1 MEKQSGGR
9 KIFGAQL
16 NEDDASRLVG
26 GIVEKGFSDTS
37 TRPGFSLAPP
47 RPTVLPFPAARH
59 RSHGPHW
66 KPKIQG
72 SIYNGEEAENEAEEE
87 EDVTGLNKIGAF
99 ANAVPRKDK
108 KGLDFSR
115 WREIVDGGNNS
126 RLHKKED
133 GSKEQQNFKV
143 QCENVGKLNSGSIS
157 QDATMHDKESEVP
170 EVIKEQEQIVS
181 DTTIDVEEGNVGM
194 PSIGLKKLSEDVQ
207 VDNGRQ
213 SMQTDR
219 ITDGFL
225 SQNVGNGPAVN
236 LESQIDAENRARL
249 AGMSADEIAEA
260 QAEILAKLS
269 PAGIEA
275 FKKRGLN
282 KLKRKNHS
290 NSGSLAIG
298 EKDSFQNEKSLA
310 DSTVSSASSNSNV
323 ASNAN
328 LKEKHGDLDGNI
340 PNSFPKGT
348 GLWDGWSKRV
358 ERVRELRFSME
369 GDIIENDTHLAATT
383 AGAISS
389 SSDYTLHNVSERDF
403 IRTEGDPGA
412 AGYTIKEAVALTRS
426 VISGQRALALHLIAS
441 VLNKAI
447 FGICQNQFASTLN
460 YTGTNDSIDWE
471 AIWAFALGPEPE
483 LALALRIC
491 LDDNHNSVV
500 LACAKVIQCVLTCE
514 INESFFDIAERIPY
528 YWMDAP
534 TAPVFRSRP
543 DIDGGFLHGGF
554 WKYNTKPSNI
564 LPLAEDSPNNKPEDE
579 HTIQDDIVV
588 AGQDIAAG
596 LVRMGII
603 QRFCYL
609 LEMDP
614 SAALEECTLS
624 ILIAIARHS
633 PTCANAVMK
642 CKSLVQIIVNRFSAI
657 DPMKI
662 TTSKIKAV
670 TLLKILARV
679 SKKNCA
685 EFVNNGIF
693 EKMTLHL
700 YLYSSSLDQWLKSG
714 REACKLSSAL
724 LVEQLRFW
732 EVCIHYG
739 YSVSHFSNLFPA
751 LCIWLTFPAFEK
763 LIEKNVVKEYAMI
776 SKEAFLVLRALSK
789 RLPNFYSNV
798 HQMKATTEDTESWS
812 WSSVG
817 PLIDSALEWTIINN
831 IPHICRL
838 LECENEHK
846 EYSVTQESEINSLL
860 WLISSAM
867 HMFSGILEA
876 VIPEDNIN
884 LCNGRLPWLPEFV
897 PKIGLKVIK
906 NGFFSFSGV
915 SGNKLD
921 GQAGTGSLL
930 ESLCLLRLKCGV
942 ETSIAS
948 TCCLQGVIQVVVAV
962 NKLISLA
969 NCKTHD
975 ASSIYQTISREDKI
989 LSDGILQSCLPD
1001 LGDLITSLAELID
1014 PKWQPMQS
1022 IETFGRGGP
1031 APGIGVGW
1039 GASGGGFWS
1048 KITLSAEVD
1057 GILLVYL
1064 LDTLQIISSENQFTL
1079 KEMSSVIRR
1088 INSALAVCLV
1098 LGPKGQST
1106 IDKLF
1111 GILFQA
1117 PVLKSLDFIIRQS
1130 IDLKKWLKPFEW
1142 EYKEED
1148 YLLFSNALI
1157 SHSRNR
1163 WLGRK
1168 QKRIS
1173 SDGDQAH
1180 NKSEKGRISLGT
1192 IHEETAVSSLT
1203 TQDPTSLVV
1212 EWAHQRLPLP
1222 LHWFLSPLSTVH
1234 CSKNKFPS
1242 IASNTMTSN
1251 QEHTG
1256 FLDVLK
1262 GGLFFTFGIEAAS
1275 TLLAAGSPSPV
1286 LNVPV
1291 VWKLH
1296 ALSVVLL
1303 TGMNVLEEGNC
1314 RIVYEN
1320 LQNIYGQLLD
1330 VGGSTDVKSL
1340 NFQTEIHDGYST
1352 FVETLVEQFAAVSY
1366 GDFLFGRQVACY
1378 LHRSVE
1384 APVRL
1389 ATWNALS
1396 TAFAL
1401 ELLPPLEKCIST
1413 ADGYL
1418 EPVEDDERILEAY
1431 VKSWVSGALDKA
1443 STRLS
1448 ASFTLALH
1456 HLSTFIFKT
1465 CSGDMLPL
1473 RNKLVRSLLRDCSR
1487 KQHHEGMMISL
1498 ILYEKADAYM
1508 SQQNC
1513 ETENRLQKLREGC
1526 EGNSSVLKVVEK
1538 LGSEISLKQ
1547 HGGS

>member
-26 GIVEKGFSDTS
+26 GIIEKGFSDS
-37 TRPGFSLAPP
+37 SSRLGFSLAPP
-47 RPTVLPFPAARH
+47 TPTVLPFPAARH
-59 RSHGPHW
+59 RSHGP
-66 KPKIQG
+66 
-72 SIYNGEEAENEAEEE
+72 
-87 EDVTGLNKIGAF
+87 
-99 ANAVPRKDK
+99 
-108 KGLDFSR
+108 
-115 WREIVDGGNNS
+115 
-126 RLHKKED
+126 
-133 GSKEQQNFKV
+133 
-143 QCENVGKLNSGSIS
+143 
-157 QDATMHDKESEVP
+157 DATMHDKESEVP
-170 EVIKEQEQIVS
+170 EVIKEQEQIIS
-181 DTTIDVEEGNVGM
+181 DMTIDIEEGNVGM
-194 PSIGLKKLSEDVQ
+194 PPIGLKKLSEDVQ

-213 SMQTDR
+213 YMQTDR

-225 SQNVGNGPAVN
+225 SQNVGNGQAVT
-236 LESQIDAENRARL
+236 LESQIDAENRALL

-358 ERVRELRFSME
+358 ERVRELRFSMD
-369 GDIIENDTHLAATT
+369 GDIIENDTHLVATT
-383 AGAISS
+383 GVISS
-389 SSDYTLHNVSERDF
+389 SSDYTLDNVSERDF
-403 IRTEGDPGA
+403 IRTEGDPGG

-460 YTGTNDSIDWE
+460 YTGTNGSIDWE

-491 LDDNHNSVV
+491 LDDNHKSVV
-500 LACAKVIQCVLTCE
+500 VACAKVIQCVLTCE

-528 YWMDAP
+528 YWMDVP

-564 LPLAEDSPNNKPEDE
+564 LPLAEDSLNNKPENE
-579 HTIQDDIVV
+579 HTIQDDVVV

-596 LVRMGII
+596 LIRMGIL

-609 LEMDP
+609 LEVDP
-614 SAALEECTLS
+614 SAILEECALS

-633 PTCANAVMK
+633 PTCANAIMK

-662 TTSKIKAV
+662 TPSKIKAV

-685 EFVNNGIF
+685 EFVNDGIF

-700 YLYSSSLDQWLKSG
+700 YLYSSSLDQCVKSG

-763 LIEKNVVKEYAMI
+763 LIEKNVVREYAMI

-798 HQMKATTEDTESWS
+798 RQMKATTEDTENWS

-831 IPHICRL
+831 IPHISRL

-876 VIPEDNIN
+876 VIPEDNKN
-884 LCNGRLPWLPEFV
+884 LCNGHLPWLPEFV
-897 PKIGLKVIK
+897 PKIGLEVIK

-921 GQAGTGSLL
+921 GHAGTGSLL

-969 NCKTHD
+969 NCKTHN

-1001 LGDLITSLAELID
+1001 LGDLITTLAELID

-1057 GILLVYL
+1057 GVLLVYL
-1064 LDTLQIISSENQFTL
+1064 LDTLQIMSSENQ
-1079 KEMSSVIRR
+1079 MSSVIQR
-1088 INSALAVCLV
+1088 INSALALCLV
-1098 LGPKGQST
+1098 LGPKGQSI

-1117 PVLKSLDFIIRQS
+1117 PVLKSLDSIIRQS
-1130 IDLKKWLKPFEW
+1130 IDLNKWLKPFEW

-1148 YLLFSNALI
+1148 YLLFSNVLI
-1157 SHSRNR
+1157 SHFRKR

-1168 QKRIS
+1168 QKHIS
-1173 SDGDQAH
+1173 LDGDQAR
-1180 NKSEKGRISLGT
+1180 NKSEKGRISLET
-1192 IHEETAVSSLT
+1192 IHEETTVSSLT

-1212 EWAHQRLPLP
+1212 EWAYQRLPLP

-1234 CSKNKFPS
+1234 CSKNAFPS
-1242 IASNTMTSN
+1242 IASNTMTCN
-1251 QEHTG
+1251 EEHMG

-1262 GGLFFTFGIEAAS
+1262 GGLFFIFGIEAAS

-1303 TGMNVLEEGNC
+1303 TGMSVLEEGNC

-1320 LQNIYGQLLD
+1320 LQNIYGQLLG

-1340 NFQTEIHDGYST
+1340 NFQTEIHEGYST

-1413 ADGYL
+1413 PDGYL

-1431 VKSWVSGALDKA
+1431 VKSWMSGALDKA
-1443 STRLS
+1443 LTRFS

-1487 KQHHEGMMISL
+1487 KQQHKGMMISL
-1498 ILYEKADAYM
+1498 ILYEKADARIRDGAGTEEEYM
-1508 SQQNC
+1508 SQRNC
-1513 ETENRLQKLREGC
+1513 ETENRLQKLREAC
-1526 EGNSSVLKVVEK
+1526 EGNSSLLKVVEK

>member
-26 GIVEKGFSDTS
+26 GIIEKGFSDS
-37 TRPGFSLAPP
+37 SSRLAFSLAPP
-47 RPTVLPFPAARH
+47 TPTVLPFPAARH
-59 RSHGPHW
+59 RSHGP
-66 KPKIQG
+66 
-72 SIYNGEEAENEAEEE
+72 
-87 EDVTGLNKIGAF
+87 
-99 ANAVPRKDK
+99 
-108 KGLDFSR
+108 
-115 WREIVDGGNNS
+115 
-126 RLHKKED
+126 
-133 GSKEQQNFKV
+133 
-143 QCENVGKLNSGSIS
+143 
-157 QDATMHDKESEVP
+157 DATMHDKESEVP
-170 EVIKEQEQIVS
+170 EVIKEQEQIIS
-181 DTTIDVEEGNVGM
+181 DMAIDIEEGNVGM
-194 PSIGLKKLSEDVQ
+194 PSVGLKKLSEDVQ

-213 SMQTDR
+213 YMQTDR

-225 SQNVGNGPAVN
+225 SQNVGNGQAVT

-358 ERVRELRFSME
+358 ERVRELRFSMD
-369 GDIIENDTHLAATT
+369 GDIIENDTHLAAST
-383 AGAISS
+383 GVISS
-389 SSDYTLHNVSERDF
+389 SSDYTLDNVSERDF
-403 IRTEGDPGA
+403 IRTEGDPGG

-460 YTGTNDSIDWE
+460 YTGTNGSIDWE

-491 LDDNHNSVV
+491 LDDNHKSVV
-500 LACAKVIQCVLTCE
+500 VACAKVIQCVLTCE

-528 YWMDAP
+528 YWMDVP

-564 LPLAEDSPNNKPEDE
+564 LPLAEDSLNNKPEDE
-579 HTIQDDIVV
+579 HTIQDDVVV

-596 LVRMGII
+596 LIRMGIL

-609 LEMDP
+609 LEVDP
-614 SAALEECTLS
+614 SAILEECALS

-633 PTCANAVMK
+633 PTCANAIMK

-662 TTSKIKAV
+662 TPSKIKAV

-685 EFVNNGIF
+685 EFVNDGIF

-700 YLYSSSLDQWLKSG
+700 YLYSSSLDQWVKSG

-763 LIEKNVVKEYAMI
+763 LIEKNVVREYAMI

-798 HQMKATTEDTESWS
+798 HQMKATTEDTENWS

-831 IPHICRL
+831 IPHISRL
-838 LECENEHK
+838 LECENERK

-876 VIPEDNIN
+876 VIPEDNKN
-884 LCNGRLPWLPEFV
+884 LCNGHLPWLPEFV
-897 PKIGLKVIK
+897 PKIGLEVIK

-921 GQAGTGSLL
+921 GGTGSLL

-969 NCKTHD
+969 NCKTHN

-1001 LGDLITSLAELID
+1001 LGDLITTLAELID

-1057 GILLVYL
+1057 GVLLVYL
-1064 LDTLQIISSENQFTL
+1064 LDTLQIMSLENQFTL
-1079 KEMSSVIRR
+1079 KQMSSVIQR

-1130 IDLKKWLKPFEW
+1130 IDLNKWLKPFEW

-1148 YLLFSNALI
+1148 YLLFSNVLI
-1157 SHSRNR
+1157 SHFRNR

-1168 QKRIS
+1168 KKHIS
-1173 SDGDQAH
+1173 LGGDQAR
-1180 NKSEKGRISLGT
+1180 NKSEKGRISLET
-1192 IHEETAVSSLT
+1192 IHEETAVSNLT

-1212 EWAHQRLPLP
+1212 EWAYQRLPLP

-1234 CSKNKFPS
+1234 CSKNAFPS
-1242 IASNTMTSN
+1242 IASNTMTCN
-1251 QEHTG
+1251 QEHMG

-1262 GGLFFTFGIEAAS
+1262 GGLFFIFGIEAAS

-1303 TGMNVLEEGNC
+1303 TGMSVLEEGNC

-1340 NFQTEIHDGYST
+1340 NFQTEIHEGYST

-1413 ADGYL
+1413 PDGYL

-1443 STRLS
+1443 STRFS

-1465 CSGDMLPL
+1465 CSVDMLPL

-1487 KQHHEGMMISL
+1487 KQQHKGMMISL
-1498 ILYEKADAYM
+1498 ILYEKADARIRDGAGTEEEYM
-1508 SQQNC
+1508 SQRNC
-1513 ETENRLQKLREGC
+1513 ETENRLQKLREAC
-1526 EGNSSVLKVVEK
+1526 EGNSSLLKVVEK

-1547 HGGS
+1547 QGGS

>member
-26 GIVEKGFSDTS
+26 GIVEKGFSDS
-37 TRPGFSLAPP
+37 SSRLGFSLAPP
-47 RPTVLPFPAARH
+47 TPTVLPFPAARH
-59 RSHGPHW
+59 RSHGP
-66 KPKIQG
+66 
-72 SIYNGEEAENEAEEE
+72 
-87 EDVTGLNKIGAF
+87 
-99 ANAVPRKDK
+99 
-108 KGLDFSR
+108 
-115 WREIVDGGNNS
+115 
-126 RLHKKED
+126 
-133 GSKEQQNFKV
+133 
-143 QCENVGKLNSGSIS
+143 
-157 QDATMHDKESEVP
+157 DATMHDKESEVP
-170 EVIKEQEQIVS
+170 EVIKEQEQIIS
-181 DTTIDVEEGNVGM
+181 DMTVDIEEGNVGM

-213 SMQTDR
+213 YMQTDR

-225 SQNVGNGPAVN
+225 SQNVGNGQAVT

-358 ERVRELRFSME
+358 ERVRELRFSMD

-383 AGAISS
+383 GVISS
-389 SSDYTLHNVSERDF
+389 SSDYTLDNVSERDF
-403 IRTEGDPGA
+403 IRTEGDPGG

-460 YTGTNDSIDWE
+460 YSGTNGSIDWE

-491 LDDNHNSVV
+491 LDDNHKSVV
-500 LACAKVIQCVLTCE
+500 VACAKVIQCVLTCE

-528 YWMDAP
+528 YWMDVP

-564 LPLAEDSPNNKPEDE
+564 LPLAEDSLNNKPEDE
-579 HTIQDDIVV
+579 HTIQDDVVV

-596 LVRMGII
+596 LIRMGIL

-609 LEMDP
+609 LEVDP
-614 SAALEECTLS
+614 SAILEECALS

-633 PTCANAVMK
+633 PTCANAIMK

-662 TTSKIKAV
+662 TPSKIKAV

-685 EFVNNGIF
+685 EFVNDGIF

-700 YLYSSSLDQWLKSG
+700 YLYSSSLDQWVKSG

-763 LIEKNVVKEYAMI
+763 LIEKNVVREYAMI

-798 HQMKATTEDTESWS
+798 HQMKATTEDTENWS

-831 IPHICRL
+831 IPHISRL
-838 LECENEHK
+838 LECENEQK

-876 VIPEDNIN
+876 VIPEDNRN
-884 LCNGRLPWLPEFV
+884 LCNGHLPWLPEFV
-897 PKIGLKVIK
+897 PKIGLEVIK

-921 GQAGTGSLL
+921 GHAGTGSLL
-930 ESLCLLRLKCGV
+930 EALCLLRLKCGV

-969 NCKTHD
+969 NCKTHN

-1001 LGDLITSLAELID
+1001 LGGLITSLAELID

-1057 GILLVYL
+1057 GVLLVYL
-1064 LDTLQIISSENQFTL
+1064 LDTLQIMSSENQFTL
-1079 KEMSSVIRR
+1079 KQMSSVIQR

-1098 LGPKGQST
+1098 SGPKGQST
-1106 IDKLF
+1106 IYKLF

-1130 IDLKKWLKPFEW
+1130 IDLNKWLKPFEW

-1148 YLLFSNALI
+1148 YLLFSNVLI
-1157 SHSRNR
+1157 SHFRNR

-1168 QKRIS
+1168 RKHIS
-1173 SDGDQAH
+1173 LDGDQAR
-1180 NKSEKGRISLGT
+1180 NKSEKGRISLET

-1212 EWAHQRLPLP
+1212 EWAYQRLPLP

-1234 CSKNKFPS
+1234 CSKNAFPS
-1242 IASNTMTSN
+1242 IASNTMACN
-1251 QEHTG
+1251 QEHMG

-1262 GGLFFTFGIEAAS
+1262 GGLFFIFGIEAAS

-1303 TGMNVLEEGNC
+1303 TGMSILEEGNC

-1340 NFQTEIHDGYST
+1340 NFQTEIHEGYST

-1431 VKSWVSGALDKA
+1431 VKSWMSGALDKA
-1443 STRLS
+1443 STRFS

-1487 KQHHEGMMISL
+1487 KQQHKGMMISL
-1498 ILYEKADAYM
+1498 ILYKKANARIRDGAGTEEEYM
-1508 SQQNC
+1508 SQRNC

-1526 EGNSSVLKVVEK
+1526 EGTSSLLKVVEK